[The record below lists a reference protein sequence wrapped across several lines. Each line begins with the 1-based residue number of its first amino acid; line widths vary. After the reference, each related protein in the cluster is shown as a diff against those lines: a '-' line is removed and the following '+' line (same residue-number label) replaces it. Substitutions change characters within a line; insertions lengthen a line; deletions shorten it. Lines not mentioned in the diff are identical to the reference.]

1 MSVARDNEVTHD
13 LSALAWV
20 HDELRR
26 TLEAAHKSLRRY
38 LKEAD
43 AAGSSDVD
51 TVDPAILRHARS
63 QMHQGAG
70 ALELVGLPTAALMLR
85 ASEAAITRVAART
98 RGLTP
103 TAVETLERG
112 SFALL
117 DYLARLLAGKLI
129 SPAAMFP
136 QYKALQELAGA
147 GRIHPAD
154 LWTKDWQWRIVQTAD
169 PRPAKRPDADTQTE
183 LEAETLALMRGRDA
197 GAPQRMSDLF
207 AGLAAGSKDRLAT
220 LWQLASEIGR
230 ASCRETAED

>member
-1 MSVARDNEVTHD
+1 MSAARDNEVTHD

-43 AAGSSDVD
+43 AAGGSDVD

-85 ASEAAITRVAART
+85 ASEAAITRLAGRT
-98 RGLTP
+98 RGVTP
-103 TAVETLERG
+103 AAVEALERG
-112 SFALL
+112 SFALM

-154 LWTKDWQWRIVQTAD
+154 LWT
-169 PRPAKRPDADTQTE
+169 
-183 LEAETLALMRGRDA
+183 
-197 GAPQRMSDLF
+197 
-207 AGLAAGSKDRLAT
+207 
-220 LWQLASEIGR
+220 
-230 ASCRETAED
+230 

>member
-1 MSVARDNEVTHD
+1 MSAARDNEVTHD

-43 AAGSSDVD
+43 ALGGSDVD

-70 ALELVGLPTAALMLR
+70 ALELVGMPTAALMLR
-85 ASEAAITRVAART
+85 AAEAAVARLAGKP
-98 RGLTP
+98 RGMTP
-103 TAVETLERG
+103 AAVDTIERG

-129 SPAAMFP
+129 SPAVCIRLTSGTATGN
-136 QYKALQELAGA
+136 GA
-147 GRIHPAD
+147 A
-154 LWTKDWQWRIVQTAD
+154 
-169 PRPAKRPDADTQTE
+169 
-183 LEAETLALMRGRDA
+183 
-197 GAPQRMSDLF
+197 
-207 AGLAAGSKDRLAT
+207 
-220 LWQLASEIGR
+220 
-230 ASCRETAED
+230 